1 MKNLSITVIAA
12 AFSLVAASVP
22 VSAQT
27 LDFFNRPDSTN
38 LGANWTDGIGSWS
51 IVGGKA
57 TNTPNSRSRYNLTVY
72 NATNATS
79 AQVDIFK
86 AATNTLD
93 YAGVVLGYKDLDNN
107 IFIKVQNNNLGLN
120 FDSII
125 GYFGNNGVGKFFNL
139 TSPFSSGRLAAILVG
154 NTVNVSID
162 PDFTGTAIQNYSFTY
177 SESQIATLGNQ
188 IGLNG
193 YGGGSTYDNF
203 GTVSAA
209 LPVPEPSTLGATAL
223 AGLVG
228 MWFKRK
234 QKQLARENR

>member
-1 MKNLSITVIAA
+1 MKNLSTAVIAA

-22 VSAQT
+22 VGAQT

-38 LGANWTDGIGSWS
+38 LGANWTDATGSWS

-57 TNTPNSRSRYNLTVY
+57 TNAPNSQYNLTVY
-72 NATNATS
+72 NAANATS

-107 IFIKVQNNNLGLN
+107 IFIKVQNNNSGLN
-120 FDSII
+120 FDRIF
-125 GYFGNNGVGKFFNL
+125 GYFGNNGEGNFFDL
-139 TSPFSSGRLAAILVG
+139 TSPFSSGRLAATLVG
-154 NTVNVSID
+154 NRVNVSID

-177 SESQIATLGNQ
+177 SESQIAALGNQ

-203 GTVSAA
+203 GTVASAA

-223 AGLVG
+223 AGLVV
-228 MWFKRK
+228 MWLKRK
-234 QKQLARENR
+234 QKQLVRENR